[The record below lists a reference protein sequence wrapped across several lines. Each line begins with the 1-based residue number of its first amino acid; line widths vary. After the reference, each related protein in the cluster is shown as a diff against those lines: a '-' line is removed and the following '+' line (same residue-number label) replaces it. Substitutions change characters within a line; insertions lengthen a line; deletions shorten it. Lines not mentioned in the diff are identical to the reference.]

1 MYFGSTKN
9 EWSLMIFLLLIAI
22 AITIILWKKS
32 KNPILSLAIFSIL
45 SNLIFY
51 LDSSSL
57 FYDIYNLK
65 WIVIFTLDY
74 WPWINL
80 IIFISF
86 IISIIKNRG
95 FKKNV

>member
-1 MYFGSTKN
+1 MYFGSIKN

-80 IIFISF
+80 ALLAIS